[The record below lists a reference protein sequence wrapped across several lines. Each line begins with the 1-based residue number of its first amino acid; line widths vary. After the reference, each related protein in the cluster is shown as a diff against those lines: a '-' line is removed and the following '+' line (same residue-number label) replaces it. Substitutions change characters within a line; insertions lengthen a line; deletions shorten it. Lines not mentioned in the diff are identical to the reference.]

1 MGTVS
6 GEIQPRH
13 GYEQQVNSPH
23 FVLVL
28 YSKYKGRVSGSE
40 DDHITRLNA
49 HIVIIQVDLV
59 QGRVWV
65 VGDLYQTNYKG
76 PDANAVDA
84 KIAGLEDRKG
94 ARLSRVDRHTIRTR
108 R

>member
-40 DDHITRLNA
+40 DDHRTRLNA

-59 QGRVWV
+59 QGRVWA
-65 VGDLYQTNYKG
+65 VGDRYQTNYKG
-76 PDANAVDA
+76 PDANTVDA
-84 KIAGLEDRKG
+84 KIADLKG
-94 ARLSRVDRHTIRTR
+94 ARPSRVDRHTLRTR
-108 R
+108 RGDR